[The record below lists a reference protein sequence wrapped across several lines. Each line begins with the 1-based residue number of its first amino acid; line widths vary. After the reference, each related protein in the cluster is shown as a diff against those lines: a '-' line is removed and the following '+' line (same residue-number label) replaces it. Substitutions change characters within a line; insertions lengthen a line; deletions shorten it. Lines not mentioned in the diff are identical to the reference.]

1 MKKIISLFL
10 AILIACSVF
19 SIGCV
24 AFADNGICAECRKRN
39 GMPETRKYISEN
51 CYIYYHHNLDAAK
64 DDFGKITVDFI
75 ISGKK
80 ELVIPATINGEE
92 ISKLSSSAFDD
103 NGISETE
110 TLTISEGITS
120 VDSFIGKSLKTVY
133 LPASLEYL
141 YDGAFSSCKNLENI
155 IVSSENKNYKTKSGV
170 LFDKKM
176 DVLFAYPANKKSQK
190 YTIPNTITALR
201 SKSFYHA
208 DNLKEIVIPASLK
221 SFGFSWETPVNVFLY
236 ANSIE
241 KFTVSKSNKKFS
253 AKDGVLF
260 NKNKTVLYA
269 YPCAKSNKSYTI
281 PKTVNRLI
289 SDSFTKC
296 KNLKN
301 LKITKNTKRM
311 DFCNFKN
318 CKIKNVYYSGSK
330 NDWKKI
336 YFIDSANEKVAYSRT
351 VTGYTLNKLLKSAK
365 IHYNATI

>member
-39 GMPETRKYISEN
+39 GMPETHKYISEN

-141 YDGAFSSCKNLENI
+141 YDGAFSSCK
-155 IVSSENKNYKTKSGV
+155 KR
-170 LFDKKM
+170 
-176 DVLFAYPANKKSQK
+176 YP
-190 YTIPNTITALR
+190 IPTDSHPFPPHAL
-201 SKSFYHA
+201 
-208 DNLKEIVIPASLK
+208 I
-221 SFGFSWETPVNVFLY
+221 
-236 ANSIE
+236 
-241 KFTVSKSNKKFS
+241 
-253 AKDGVLF
+253 
-260 NKNKTVLYA
+260 
-269 YPCAKSNKSYTI
+269 
-281 PKTVNRLI
+281 
-289 SDSFTKC
+289 
-296 KNLKN
+296 
-301 LKITKNTKRM
+301 
-311 DFCNFKN
+311 
-318 CKIKNVYYSGSK
+318 
-330 NDWKKI
+330 
-336 YFIDSANEKVAYSRT
+336 
-351 VTGYTLNKLLKSAK
+351 
-365 IHYNATI
+365 

>member
-19 SIGCV
+19 SIGSV

-39 GMPETRKYISEN
+39 GMPETHKYISEN

-92 ISKLSSSAFDD
+92 ISKLSSSAFED

-110 TLTISEGITS
+110 TLTISEGIRS

-176 DVLFAYPANKKSQK
+176 DVLFAYPANKKVK
-190 YTIPNTITALR
+190 NILFRIRLPHCAANRFITLII
-201 SKSFYHA
+201 
-208 DNLKEIVIPASLK
+208 LKK
-221 SFGFSWETPVNVFLY
+221 
-236 ANSIE
+236 
-241 KFTVSKSNKKFS
+241 
-253 AKDGVLF
+253 
-260 NKNKTVLYA
+260 
-269 YPCAKSNKSYTI
+269 
-281 PKTVNRLI
+281 
-289 SDSFTKC
+289 
-296 KNLKN
+296 
-301 LKITKNTKRM
+301 
-311 DFCNFKN
+311 
-318 CKIKNVYYSGSK
+318 
-330 NDWKKI
+330 
-336 YFIDSANEKVAYSRT
+336 
-351 VTGYTLNKLLKSAK
+351 
-365 IHYNATI
+365 

>member
-1 MKKIISLFL
+1 
-10 AILIACSVF
+10 
-19 SIGCV
+19 
-24 AFADNGICAECRKRN
+24 
-39 GMPETRKYISEN
+39 
-51 CYIYYHHNLDAAK
+51 
-64 DDFGKITVDFI
+64 
-75 ISGKK
+75 
-80 ELVIPATINGEE
+80 
-92 ISKLSSSAFDD
+92 
-103 NGISETE
+103 
-110 TLTISEGITS
+110 
-120 VDSFIGKSLKTVY
+120 
-133 LPASLEYL
+133 
-141 YDGAFSSCKNLENI
+141 
-155 IVSSENKNYKTKSGV
+155 
-170 LFDKKM
+170 M

-336 YFIDSANEKVAYSRT
+336 YFIDSANEKVAYSQT

>member
-19 SIGCV
+19 STGSV
-24 AFADNGICAECRKRN
+24 AFADSGVCAECRKRN
-39 GMPETRKYISEN
+39 GMPETHKYISDD

-120 VDSFIGKSLKTVY
+120 VDAFIGKSLKTVY

-141 YDGAFSSCKNLENI
+141 YDGAFSNCKNLENI
-155 IVSSENKNYKTKSGV
+155 VVSSENKNYKTKSGV
-170 LFDKKM
+170 LF
-176 DVLFAYPANKKSQK
+176 AYPANKKSQK
-190 YTIPNTITALR
+190 YAIPNTVTALR
-201 SKSFYHA
+201 CKSFYHA

-221 SFGFSWETPVNVFLY
+221 SFGYSWETPVNVFAY

-336 YFIDSANEKVAYSRT
+336 YFIDSANEKVAYSQT